1 VTEASPS
8 ALYFRTKVN
17 FHPQADQIVARSRIF
32 SYINLHN
39 VAKFYFSQYKTMQT
53 QDRND
58 VTKVGFTPQAENW
71 NGRLAMIGFLAAV
84 IIELTSGE
92 GVLHFWGL
100 M

>member
-1 VTEASPS
+1 
-8 ALYFRTKVN
+8 
-17 FHPQADQIVARSRIF
+17 
-32 SYINLHN
+32 
-39 VAKFYFSQYKTMQT
+39 MQT